1 MNDNIF
7 SKYKDILEKETLI
20 QIEEQDNCISIQCP
34 ESVHLS
40 LLEML
45 DDEFF
50 DYNETENGV
59 EIVDSSFEEL
69 LEIIEECDF
78 YNFLTEASAQR
89 KIVIR
94 AGRRRVIFKCPP
106 GYKRIK
112 RTCRKRPS
120 SELAKLKRR
129 ARKAARKSRGKRA
142 RAIKRRKVSLRKR
155 RGIPKPKHK

>member
-7 SKYKDILEKETLI
+7 AKYKDILEKETLI
-20 QIEEQDNCISIQCP
+20 QIEEHEKFLTIKCP
-34 ESVHLS
+34 ELIHIS
-40 LLEML
+40 LLEVL
-45 DDEFF
+45 DSEFF
-50 DYNETENGV
+50 VYDETEDGV
-59 EIVDSSFEEL
+59 EITDSSFEEL
-69 LEIIEECDF
+69 LEVIEECDF

-94 AGRRRVIFKCPP
+94 AGKRKIIFKCPP

-129 ARKAARKSRGKRA
+129 ARRAARKSKGKRA
-142 RAIKRRKVSLRKR
+142 RAVKRRKISLRR
-155 RGIPKPKHK
+155 RRSLPKPKHK